1 MRLAPLSFRLAVA
14 ALAMASLSYVTPA
27 SSADASHNLLKG
39 IKLDS
44 RGPVDVFRIDPAS
57 RRLFVARSGGIEVI
71 DIDAGKKVGQLDLKG
86 TVSAITLSADLG
98 RGYASQAGENAVT
111 TFDPASL
118 KIISTEKLSG
128 EPGSMVFDPDT
139 KQVYVSGMK
148 DGQLTAINGV
158 TGKTAGMVAL
168 GGNLKQAVVDTRGG
182 LFVADAANNVIH
194 VVDTKAMKSLGKI
207 PTWPAEKPAGLV
219 LDNAERRIYVAA
231 ENNRMVI
238 IDPDAGQMI
247 GQVETKAKGST
258 GITIQYAPA
267 RLAWLVMPAAD
278 GNVSIIKNAKLT
290 ATLDATIAANV
301 KSTSV
306 DFDPKD
312 KRFYLGGDSELLVIG
327 K

>member
-1 MRLAPLSFRLAVA
+1 MRLAPLSLR
-14 ALAMASLSYVTPA
+14 LAMAACAFAAVSHAAPA
-27 SSADASHNLLKG
+27 TAADAGFSLQKG

-44 RGPVDVFRIDPAS
+44 RGAVDVFRVDPAS
-57 RRLFVARSGGIEVI
+57 RRLFVARAGGIDVI

-86 TVSAITLSADLG
+86 TVSAIALSSDLG

-111 TFDPASL
+111 IFDPASL
-118 KIISTEKLSG
+118 KVINTEKLSG
-128 EPGSMVFDPDT
+128 EPGSMVVDPDT
-139 KQVYVSGMK
+139 KQVFVSGAK

-158 TGKTAGMVAL
+158 TGKTAGTVAL
-168 GGNLKQAVVDTRGG
+168 GGQRKQADVDTRGG
-182 LFVADAANNVIH
+182 LFVADAANNAIH
-194 VVDTKAMKSLGKI
+194 VVDTKALKSLGQI
-207 PTWPAEKPAGLV
+207 PTWPAEKPTGLV

-290 ATLDATIAANV
+290 ATLDSTVAANV

-306 DFDPKD
+306 DFDPKE
-312 KRFYLGGDSELLVIG
+312 KRFYLGGDSEVLVLG